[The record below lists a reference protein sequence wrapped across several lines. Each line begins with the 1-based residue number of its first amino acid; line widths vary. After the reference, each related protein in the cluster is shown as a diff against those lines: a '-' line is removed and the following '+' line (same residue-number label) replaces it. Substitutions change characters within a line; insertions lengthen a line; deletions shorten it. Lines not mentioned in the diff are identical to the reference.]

1 MKPGDK
7 VELSFVRDGA
17 EKTVSITLG
26 SMKSEQTAKAD
37 VAPAS
42 DSALKLGVQ
51 LAPASDGQQ
60 GVAIVNVDPDGLAA
74 SKGLTSGDVIMEV
87 AGKPVSSASE
97 VKADIAKAKQDGKKS
112 VLMLIKTA
120 EASHFVAFEFPKA

>member
-1 MKPGDK
+1 M
-7 VELSFVRDGA
+7 VTRNL
-17 EKTVSITLG
+17 
-26 SMKSEQTAKAD
+26 KSHDLLDQT
-37 VAPAS
+37 
-42 DSALKLGVQ
+42 LKLGVQ
-51 LAPASDGQQ
+51 LAPASGEGR

-74 SKGLTSGDVIMEV
+74 SKGLASGDVIMEV

-120 EASHFVAFEFPKA
+120 EASRFVAFEFPKA